1 MEKSRFYNINGKDI
15 RCVEI
20 RFNNGESIFVP
31 WSKLKKFDINLT
43 SVVYVID
50 DPIFNHTF

>member
-31 WSKLKKFDINLT
+31 
-43 SVVYVID
+43 
-50 DPIFNHTF
+50 